1 MNHTTRVYVL
11 TADCAALGL
20 CAGDYLIRQALPST
34 PFIVHRLLDPADARR
49 IPPDVLKLLYVEPA
63 AASGALSPSPGRA
76 PRVLPLR
83 TARRPS
89 VAS

>member
-34 PFIVHRLLDPADARR
+34 PFIVHRLLDPATR
-49 IPPDVLKLLYVEPA
+49 IPPDVLKLLYVEPGV
-63 AASGALSPSPGRA
+63 ASGALSLSPGRA